1 MTNNLDKIIDEC
13 IDRINRGESVAACLT
28 DYPEYS
34 EELGPLLSAIL
45 ETKTAYSFIPSARA
59 KNFHRQRF
67 TAALV
72 VSRERREKRQPFFP
86 LISGWSKVWATAAA
100 VIVIVLLG
108 YFGLRPALMPPVMIA
123 QSNLEGN
130 FVFLVSDEVNA
141 ISDFEKLSL
150 SISKVSLHLGGDE
163 ERKIEFTPEVQMVD
177 LTDLQG
183 NRAQEIWRGDV
194 PEGEY
199 IKVFLEIS
207 QVTGILWDSGE
218 EVDIKL
224 PSSKLQIS
232 KPFRVESGE
241 LTNFVYDLTVIKA
254 GKSGQYILKPQI
266 DQSGA
271 DQDFVKVEPEGQPE
285 DNGESKGKPQKP
297 GKPGD
302 AEGPEGGKLTLEILG
317 KDIKDMGPG
326 DSVTLHVSFGDKD
339 VEGAKI
345 WVNDEEQDVN
355 TGEYGT
361 IVIYIPEDADALSV
375 KAVWGEFNGGLQ
387 IKFKRE

>member
-1 MTNNLDKIIDEC
+1 MTDNLDKIIDEC
-13 IDRINRGESVAACLT
+13 IDRINRGESVEACLT

-72 VSRERREKRQPFFP
+72 VSRERREKRQPLFP
-86 LISGWSKVWATAAA
+86 WILGWSKVWATAAA
-100 VIVIVLLG
+100 VIVIGLLG
-108 YFGLRPALMPPVMIA
+108 YFGLRPALMPPVIIT
-123 QSNLEGN
+123 QPNLEGN

-163 ERKIEFTPEVQMVD
+163 EKKIEFKPEVQMVD

-199 IKVFLEIS
+199 IKVFLEVS
-207 QVTGILWDSGE
+207 QVSGILWDSGE

-241 LTNFVYDLTVIKA
+241 VTNFVYDLTVVKA

-266 DQSGA
+266 GQSGA
-271 DQDFVKVEPEGQPE
+271 DQDFVKVKPEGRPE
-285 DNGESKGKPQKP
+285 DNDKSKGKPQKP
-297 GKPGD
+297 GKPEEQSGEF
-302 AEGPEGGKLTLEILG
+302 EGIITAITEGADNTSPWTMTLEGVEGDVTVHVTELKGTPSLG
-317 KDIKDMGPG
+317 TKAKVEGVLIDNTI
-326 DSVTLHVSFGDKD
+326 
-339 VEGAKI
+339 EGAKAEI
-345 WVNDEEQDVN
+345 ENEE
-355 TGEYGT
+355 
-361 IVIYIPEDADALSV
+361 
-375 KAVWGEFNGGLQ
+375 
-387 IKFKRE
+387 

>member
-1 MTNNLDKIIDEC
+1 MTDNLDKIVDEC

-45 ETKTAYSFIPSARA
+45 ETKTAYSFTPSAQA

-72 VSRERREKRQPFFP
+72 VSRERREKRQPIFP
-86 LISGWSKVWATAAA
+86 LILGWSKIWATAAA
-100 VIVIVLLG
+100 IIVIGLLG

-123 QSNLEGN
+123 QPNLEGN

-163 ERKIEFTPEVQMVD
+163 EKKIEFKPEVQKVD

-199 IKVFLEIS
+199 IKVFIEVS
-207 QVTGILWDSGE
+207 QVSGILWDSGE

-232 KPFRVESGE
+232 KPFRVGSSE
-241 LTNFVYDLTVIKA
+241 LTNFVYDLTVVKA

-266 DQSGA
+266 GQSGA
-271 DQDFVKVEPEGQPE
+271 DQNFIKVKLKEQPE
-285 DNGESKGKPQKP
+285 DSGESKGKPQKH
-297 GKPGD
+297 GKPGEQSEEF
-302 AEGPEGGKLTLEILG
+302 EGIIIAITEGADNASPWTMTLEG
-317 KDIKDMGPG
+317 
-326 DSVTLHVSFGDKD
+326 
-339 VEGAKI
+339 VEGDVTVYVAELEGVPSLGVEAKVEGI
-345 WVNDEEQDVN
+345 LTDN
-355 TGEYGT
+355 TIDG
-361 IVIYIPEDADALSV
+361 A
-375 KAVWGEFNGGLQ
+375 KAEIEN
-387 IKFKRE
+387 KE